1 MAEVTGMVL
10 VTINVIIKNV
20 IATRYIEAITNAV
33 TSTENMISVRVL
45 EVRIV
50 RLLVWAIT
58 LLR

>member
-1 MAEVTGMVL
+1 MAEVTGMAL

-20 IATRYIEAITNAV
+20 IATRCIEAITNAV

-50 RLLVWAIT
+50 RQLAQVIT

>member
-1 MAEVTGMVL
+1 MAEVIGMAI

-20 IATRYIEAITNAV
+20 IATRCIEAITNAV

-50 RLLVWAIT
+50 RQLVRVIT

>member
-10 VTINVIIKNV
+10 VTISVTSISVII
-20 IATRYIEAITNAV
+20 TRYIEAITNAV

-45 EVRIV
+45 VVSIV
-50 RLLVWAIT
+50 RQLVRVIT

>member
-1 MAEVTGMVL
+1 MAEVTGMAL

-20 IATRYIEAITNAV
+20 IATRCIEAITNAV

-50 RLLVWAIT
+50 RQLVRVIT
-58 LLR
+58 LHR

>member
-1 MAEVTGMVL
+1 MAEVTGMAI

-20 IATRYIEAITNAV
+20 IATRCIEAITNVV
-33 TSTENMISVRVL
+33 TSTENMISVSVL

-50 RLLVWAIT
+50 RQLAQVIT

>member
-1 MAEVTGMVL
+1 MAEVIGMAL

-20 IATRYIEAITNAV
+20 IATRCIEAITNAV

-50 RLLVWAIT
+50 RQLVRVIT
-58 LLR
+58 LHR